1 VADSLGA
8 AELAGALIV
17 LAETADALN
26 REVRG
31 ETRGRVLLGPGR
43 GELPRACDTGSG
55 QVQPGGRG
63 NSAP

>member
-17 LAETADALN
+17 LAETADALK
-26 REVRG
+26 REVRAKRG
-31 ETRGRVLLGPGR
+31 VAFFWGRVAANCLG
-43 GELPRACDTGSG
+43 ACDTGSG